1 MSRESLEPK
10 LLPLAED
17 MPWPFSRPLLSK
29 SSTNH
34 VALDDD
40 ARSVKDTYHLLFTTS
55 HISNSL
61 HDWHYLHL
69 ALSWDSPEVQ
79 NIHQIS
85 LIKTWS
91 TTSIYCMSISSWDSP
106 AVQNTHQT
114 SLIKTW
120 SVTIYCKSILS
131 FLSSFS
137 HSLFKPKHHD
147 ITSYVDPNSSLQILV
162 EPLFKQKKNHQILL
176 NTEWVLVHLHFA
188 SRYHAFIINNNK
200 N

>member
-79 NIHQIS
+79 N
-85 LIKTWS
+85 
-91 TTSIYCMSISSWDSP
+91 
-106 AVQNTHQT
+106 THQT

-120 SVTIYCKSILS
+120 SVTIYCKSKLS

-147 ITSYVDPNSSLQILV
+147 VTSYVDPNSSLQILV

-188 SRYHAFIINNNK
+188 SRYHAFVINNNK